1 MEALLL
7 FQIYWVC
14 DLKASQITMRWNN
27 DVLGLFFSLAHSDFD
42 WILSKATVFFF
53 FFSQKAV
60 LVLGGLQPAIK
71 AQAFSCEGHGLQSQE
86 MRKKAKGMGGGRGEE
101 KGIFPYWT

>member
-27 DVLGLFFSLAHSDFD
+27 DVLGLFFSLAHSGFD
-42 WILSKATVFFF
+42 WILSEATVFSPRKLYQSLGACSLLLKHRPF
-53 FFSQKAV
+53 
-60 LVLGGLQPAIK
+60 LVK
-71 AQAFSCEGHGLQSQE
+71 V
-86 MRKKAKGMGGGRGEE
+86 MGCSHRR
-101 KGIFPYWT
+101 

>member
-27 DVLGLFFSLAHSDFD
+27 VLGLFFSLAHSDFD

-53 FFSQKAV
+53 FFLPESCA
-60 LVLGGLQPAIK
+60 GPWGLAACYQ
-71 AQAFSCEGHGLQSQE
+71 STGL
-86 MRKKAKGMGGGRGEE
+86 
-101 KGIFPYWT
+101 FL